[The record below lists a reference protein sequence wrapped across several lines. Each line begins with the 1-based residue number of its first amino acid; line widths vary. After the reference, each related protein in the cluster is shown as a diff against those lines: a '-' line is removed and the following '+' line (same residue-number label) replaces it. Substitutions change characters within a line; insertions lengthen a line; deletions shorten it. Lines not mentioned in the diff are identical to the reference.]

1 MPNPEE
7 GFGFFV
13 ARVMLV
19 ETQMPQTFQTK
30 LSGEDVGKILAK
42 LSEHDARFDKQ
53 DKELECIQVGINGTA
68 QEKGLAGDVRD
79 YKAWRLDLEGTPG
92 TGGYKPLSLQLAEIR
107 AWQNVV
113 TRALFIFGVPI
124 ALTILMGA
132 LTLLWLLV
140 TNRAELVIH

>member
-1 MPNPEE
+1 MPLQDVPP
-7 GFGFFV
+7 
-13 ARVMLV
+13 V
-19 ETQMPQTFQTK
+19 ETFMPPAIQTR

-92 TGGYKPLSLQLAEIR
+92 TSSYKPLSLQLAEIR

-113 TRALFIFGVPI
+113 TRALVIFGAPI
-124 ALTILMGA
+124 AITILLGA
-132 LTLLWLLV
+132 LSLLWLLV
-140 TNRAELVIH
+140 TNRAELILH